1 MLDDTKSCWWYE
13 QDGQQA
19 GPVTA
24 GTLARLAAEGR
35 LGPGHRVWRDGMAA
49 WQPLGTVA
57 ELAEALAG
65 ARPPPVSA
73 PPPPAWG
80 APPPPWGS
88 AHAGAPSALE
98 EISPGA
104 MLILSI
110 VTFGIY
116 GLVKFFQTGKGY
128 EALAG
133 RASHFS
139 RNFWLFIGLGVA
151 SVFFNAGGPFVG
163 APVAIA
169 SLVFQVLTLFEALKL
184 RDEAV
189 HRAGI
194 HPQITGDGT
203 HKALFILG
211 LVLSP
216 AGVGLVLLLVQAW
229 KWFSDWN
236 AIGAALAGGA
246 PAASAGASASR

>member
-1 MLDDTKSCWWYE
+1 VGSV
-13 QDGQQA
+13 
-19 GPVTA
+19 P
-24 GTLARLAAEGR
+24 
-35 LGPGHRVWRDGMAA
+35 RDLRMD
-49 WQPLGTVA
+49 P
-57 ELAEALAG
+57 
-65 ARPPPVSA
+65 R
-73 PPPPAWG
+73 
-80 APPPPWGS
+80 
-88 AHAGAPSALE
+88 
-98 EISPGA
+98 
-104 MLILSI
+104 
-110 VTFGIY
+110 
-116 GLVKFFQTGKGY
+116 
-128 EALAG
+128 
-133 RASHFS
+133 
-139 RNFWLFIGLGVA
+139 
-151 SVFFNAGGPFVG
+151 

-189 HRAGI
+189 RRAGI

-246 PAASAGASASR
+246 PAASAGAAASR